1 MPFLLSTRALSLLRR
16 ARDLVNASMVCS
28 ACSSVA
34 TLRLMYSE
42 PLFGCGSPR
51 EGDRP
56 LGGCLIEPTN
66 WNCVTSSTRWTR
78 CSSVLGSRRGW
89 PFAAAPSCRN

>member
-42 PLFGCGSPR
+42 PLFGVEAP
-51 EGDRP
+51 
-56 LGGCLIEPTN
+56 GG
-66 WNCVTSSTRWTR
+66 
-78 CSSVLGSRRGW
+78 
-89 PFAAAPSCRN
+89 